1 MANVVKRI
9 VINKLYDIYN
19 YDITFDRGNVTLM
32 TGPNGYGKTTILNII
47 KNALSLN
54 LWYFY
59 ELLYDTIEIY
69 WSNETVLSFKKSP
82 IVSKGEIRIT
92 LFDDEERVEQF
103 SDEEGYEV
111 KVIHAD
117 KDGKMISST
126 TLNKHQLSS
135 LLDKLVRNRS
145 RRDEFLYEFNIL
157 PDIENLS
164 RYDNDLRGKFKEM
177 RMFAK
182 QSNCMFI
189 QAQRIYSDREHSRYD
204 DRKISDQYT
213 ITELA
218 ERIKGMYESE
228 QRSYAEKSQQID
240 STFIQR
246 QLEVNHTSYSAAE
259 YKKKIE
265 ELKNKIANFE
275 HYGLIE
281 KYNLVE
287 DYKEELSNVLSM
299 HIDDMNDKFS
309 VYDKFF
315 AKLERFDK
323 FVSGKGLSNKEMRLD
338 SENGITFVS
347 RSGRIIPLHK
357 LSSGEQNLV
366 ILYFRLVFETNNE
379 TLLLMDEPENSI
391 HVEWLKEM
399 LNDYLEMEKTLQC
412 QMLIATH
419 SIPFI
424 DGHWNISYDLFQK
437 SYQD

>member
-9 VINKLYDIYN
+9 VINNLYDVYN

-59 ELLYDTIEIY
+59 ELLYDSIEIY
-69 WSNETVLSFKKSP
+69 WSNETMLSFKKYLA
-82 IVSKGEIRIT
+82 SKVEPR
-92 LFDDEERVEQF
+92 LFDDEERVGQF

-111 KVIHAD
+111 KVIHVDRDD
-117 KDGKMISST
+117 KEISRAT
-126 TLNKHQLSS
+126 
-135 LLDKLVRNRS
+135 LDKQQFTSLMEKVARGRS
-145 RRDEFLYEFNIL
+145 LHDEFFVDYNIL
-157 PDIENLS
+157 RRSDIEKLS
-164 RYDNDLRGKFKEM
+164 RYDNELRSKFNEM
-177 RMFAK
+177 RMFAQ

-189 QAQRIYSDREHSRYD
+189 RAQRIYSDREHSRYD
-204 DRKISDQYT
+204 DRDKSDQYT

-218 ERIKGMYESE
+218 ERVKGMYESE

-246 QLEVNHTSYSAAE
+246 QLEVNHSSYSAAE

-309 VYDKFF
+309 VYDKFY

-323 FVSGKGLSNKEMRLD
+323 FVSGKGWSNKEMRLD
-338 SENGITFVS
+338 SVNGITFVS
-347 RSGRIIPLHK
+347 KSGRVIPLYK

-366 ILYFRLVFETNNE
+366 ILYFRLVFEANNE

-424 DGHWNISYDLFQK
+424 DGHWDISYDLFKK